1 MKLYLSW
8 IPIRISDG
16 FDFKS
21 LIFFTGLEDLL
32 GFLDVKKQET
42 RLNCASKH
50 GVSTKGQLI
59 SKRLLEKII
68 WTKIATKK
76 FSEISALASKE
87 RSNQKLY

>member
-21 LIFFTGLEDLL
+21 LIFSTGLEDLL

-50 GVSTKGQLI
+50 GVSTNLFVT
-59 SKRLLEKII
+59 SKNESSNSPIH
-68 WTKIATKK
+68 
-76 FSEISALASKE
+76 EIKVL
-87 RSNQKLY
+87 QKNKA

>member
-1 MKLYLSW
+1 MEVYLLLNS
-8 IPIRISDG
+8 ITHG

-50 GVSTKGQLI
+50 GVSTNLFVT
-59 SKRLLEKII
+59 SKNE
-68 WTKIATKK
+68 
-76 FSEISALASKE
+76 S
-87 RSNQKLY
+87 SNSPNLKCCKMSIK